1 MTTVGQF
8 QQNYIP
14 STYRVNDDAV
24 ILYDSPCF
32 WMPSLSW
39 HGAMGN
45 NAREKLY
52 KPTTRRGWRC

>member
-8 QQNYIP
+8 QQDYI
-14 STYRVNDDAV
+14 SLIYRVNDEAV
-24 ILYDSPCF
+24 ILYDSLSIG
-32 WMPSLSW
+32 MPSLSW